1 MFYALEF
8 AAVLSAAI
16 YGVLRGLRKDFDI
29 VGLISVSFAVAFG
42 GGTLRDVL
50 LDRRPLFWVEN
61 EAYLWTVLVVA
72 VIGAVLPRQVAK
84 LEPWLALP
92 DALGLGLWSV
102 AGTVVAVEAGMS
114 PLVSAVFG
122 VMTGSFGGVIGDI
135 ICNETPSLFRK
146 SPLYATC
153 ALAGSVTYLAL
164 DAAGVS
170 EWTSQPAGVAVAFAL
185 RMVAVQFNLHV
196 PVKTLQDK

>member
-1 MFYALEF
+1 MFHVIEF

-29 VGLISVSFAVAFG
+29 VGLISMSFVVAFG
-42 GGTLRDVL
+42 GGTLRDML

-61 EAYLWTVLVVA
+61 EDYLWAVLVVA
-72 VIGAVLPRQVAK
+72 VIGAVIPRKVAR

-122 VMTGSFGGVIGDI
+122 VMTGAFGGVIGDI

-153 ALAGSVTYLAL
+153 ALAGAVTYLAL
-164 DAAGVS
+164 DAWGVS
-170 EWTSQPAGVAVAFAL
+170 EWTAQPAGVVVAFAL
-185 RMVAVQFNLHV
+185 RMIAVTFNLHV
-196 PVKTLQDK
+196 PVRSLRED